1 MVGIRM
7 IRAFAKFFFARTLEN
22 WRALRR
28 ECRAKLPK
36 KDREL
41 A

>member
-1 MVGIRM
+1 M
-7 IRAFAKFFFARTLEN
+7 IAAFCKFFFARNLEN

-28 ECRAKLPK
+28 ECRARLPK